1 MILKAW
7 TMLKKMQILIWKCK
21 YKGNFTPG
29 IDISGDDGDDEDGND
44 GNLSCG
50 VSLEIDY

>member
-1 MILKAW
+1 MMTAHRTILPITMILIRKY
-7 TMLKKMQILIWKCK
+7 K

-29 IDISGDDGDDEDGND
+29 IDISGDDGDDEDGN
-44 GNLSCG
+44 LSCG